1 MLLGLFFPG
10 DSPWG
15 VTCSFPWP
23 WCGVLGKGRGNVWP
37 TVLLDSSLL
46 EASGYSPLLYGHTPT
61 QTQSKADPT
70 FLRWL
75 FQGWGQGKGVGS
87 MHRASRA
94 PLAALSPV
102 LVLSP
107 HHPRALPLSSTLMGP
122 GVGEHN
128 CPSIKRS

>member
-1 MLLGLFFPG
+1 MWL
-10 DSPWG
+10 
-15 VTCSFPWP
+15 
-23 WCGVLGKGRGNVWP
+23 
-37 TVLLDSSLL
+37 TVLLDPSLL
-46 EASGYSPLLYGHTPT
+46 EASCYSPLLYGHTPP
-61 QTQSKADPT
+61 QTQPKADSA
-70 FLRWL
+70 FLSWL
-75 FQGWGQGKGVGS
+75 FQGWGQGKGVES

-107 HHPRALPLSSTLMGP
+107 HHSRAPPSPSTLMGP

>member
-1 MLLGLFFPG
+1 M
-10 DSPWG
+10 
-15 VTCSFPWP
+15 
-23 WCGVLGKGRGNVWP
+23 CGQRFCWDP
-37 TVLLDSSLL
+37 SLL
-46 EASGYSPLLYGHTPT
+46 EASCYSLLLYGHTPP
-61 QTQSKADPT
+61 QTQSKADPA
-70 FLRWL
+70 FLSWL

-94 PLAALSPV
+94 PLAVLSPV

-107 HHPRALPLSSTLMGP
+107 HHSSTLMGP